1 MISLFGITGNW
12 SGHFL
17 PWCVVSIGHKIEGK
31 PNELLLTQE
40 TVTGI
45 DVVVLH
51 GSITTNFR
59 LVIATNAINV
69 IVFCCSIDANELI
82 ETKTELAGKLFLVV
96 MLATEVR
103 TRISTVFDQQDGAK
117 EEGDKES
124 LHRFSFIHYAAIEGR
139 ENTNADERF
148 KQSVTERE

>member
-1 MISLFGITGNW
+1 MIFWFDITGHW

-17 PWCVVSIGHKIEGK
+17 PRCVLSIGHKIEGK
-31 PNELLLTQE
+31 LNELLLTQE

-59 LVIATNAINV
+59 LVNATTINAI
-69 IVFCCSIDANELI
+69 A
-82 ETKTELAGKLFLVV
+82 TELAGKLFLVV
-96 MLATEVR
+96 MLITEVCLVVR
-103 TRISTVFDQQDGAK
+103 TRIPTVFDKQDGAK

-124 LHRFSFIHYAAIEGR
+124 LHRDIGLKDLHDVVIACCVIVA
-139 ENTNADERF
+139 
-148 KQSVTERE
+148 ERE